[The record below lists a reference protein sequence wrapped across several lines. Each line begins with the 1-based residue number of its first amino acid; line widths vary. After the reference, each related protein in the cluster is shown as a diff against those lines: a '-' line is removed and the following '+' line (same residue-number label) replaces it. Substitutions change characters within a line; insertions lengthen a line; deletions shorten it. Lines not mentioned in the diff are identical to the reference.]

1 MFANACLARKEHL
14 RGMAGEWGTLTL
26 SLDMMLEMLAGCS
39 TYTKITKRIYCNN
52 LSGDE
57 TFYML
62 AT

>member
-14 RGMAGEWGTLTL
+14 WGMAGEWGTL
-26 SLDMMLEMLAGCS
+26 SLDMILEMFAGCS
-39 TYTKITKRIYCNN
+39 TYTKMTKRIYCDCP
-52 LSGDE
+52 SSDE